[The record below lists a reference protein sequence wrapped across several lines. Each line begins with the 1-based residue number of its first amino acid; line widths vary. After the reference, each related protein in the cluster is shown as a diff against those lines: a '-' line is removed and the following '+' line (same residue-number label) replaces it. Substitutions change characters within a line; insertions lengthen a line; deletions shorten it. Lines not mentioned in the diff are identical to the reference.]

1 MQDTCSVEL
10 CLVPIESLSIV
21 INNFFPP
28 SDTHALVKFLEEDST
43 AIVPV
48 SRIEKKE
55 TLEYNG
61 SCSVRWS
68 NRKIY
73 KGFLLMSGT

>member
-1 MQDTCSVEL
+1 M
-10 CLVPIESLSIV
+10 LSFAMFQLSHCYYRFYF
-21 INNFFPP
+21 FFPL
-28 SDTHALVKFLEEDST
+28 DTHALVKFLEEDST

-55 TLEYNG
+55 TLEFNG

-73 KGFLLMSGT
+73 KGFLLMSGM